1 MSVNIVNNDGS
12 LSRIAGGTLYADAP
26 IGTISPF
33 GGSAIP
39 SGYLLCNGQAVSRT
53 NYAELFAVIG
63 TAFGKGDEST
73 TFNVP
78 DLREATTK
86 GVGLNAKGA
95 YHYDNDGI
103 ALGEFVDDR
112 IKLHAHNVYVRD
124 TGHYHGTDSGSS
136 LPSPNNLG
144 ITKNSNGVGWGAN
157 PVAGTASNT
166 QSISAN
172 IQVSSTANFGSID
185 NATTTKGY
193 ATNEVKA
200 VGVNYIIKAK
210 QVAAP
215 FDLAEYIRNQN
226 VLSSPEEV
234 SLSNKQHVMEY
245 DGIFT
250 FSIYAFNASQRIKV
264 SINNVLVINASLINY
279 PAGQAYNSYTVHAN
293 KGDTITID
301 TTINLFDTITAQ
313 YYKLRDYTGR

>member
-1 MSVNIVNNDGS
+1 MSVNAVNSDGS
-12 LSRIAGGTLYADAP
+12 LLRVAGGTLYADLAVGS
-26 IGTISPF
+26 IVPF

-53 NYAELFAVIG
+53 TYAELFAVIG
-63 TAFGKGDEST
+63 TAFGTGDGST

-86 GVGLNAKGA
+86 GVGRGVKGSQ
-95 YHYDNDGI
+95 HYDNDGI

-112 IKLHAHNVYVRD
+112 IKMHTHNVYVRD

-144 ITKNSNGVGWGAN
+144 ITKNAGGAGWVAN

-166 QSISAN
+166 QVVSAN
-172 IQVSSTANFGSID
+172 IQVSSTVNFGNID
-185 NATTTKGY
+185 NATAAKGY

-210 QVAAP
+210 QVAVPADFKEAIDDAIKSELTP
-215 FDLAEYIRNQN
+215 SI
-226 VLSSPEEV
+226 VLRTSPISRGYAVFYLPKGVTAAKAVLLDILGYTLVTGSCNLVHYTQFSSEAWYV
-234 SLSNKQHVMEY
+234 
-245 DGIFT
+245 T
-250 FSIYAFNASQRIKV
+250 T
-264 SINNVLVINASLINY
+264 ASLNTGFNTNLID
-279 PAGQAYNSYTVHAN
+279 
-293 KGDTITID
+293 GDAIIIKIELT
-301 TTINLFDTITAQ
+301 
-313 YYKLRDYTGR
+313 Y